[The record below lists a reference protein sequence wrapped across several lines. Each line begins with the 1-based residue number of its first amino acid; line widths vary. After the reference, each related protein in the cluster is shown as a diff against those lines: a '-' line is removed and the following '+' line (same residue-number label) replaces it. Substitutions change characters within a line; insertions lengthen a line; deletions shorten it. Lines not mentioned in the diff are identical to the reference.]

1 MSDLIF
7 GTDGI
12 RGPVG
17 HYPLDPGSLLKIG
30 VAAANVLGKKGGKVI
45 IAKDTR
51 VSGYIFESIL
61 EGALLSA
68 GLDVYLTGPITT
80 PALSYY
86 TKSYKFDFGMMIS
99 ASHNSYYDNGIK
111 FFNSEG
117 HKLDIEIERAISDA
131 FYKNNFQ
138 FLDAD
143 SVGKA
148 KRLPLGINNYIDYCI
163 SRFPELFLSGFKLV
177 LDASHGAGFKLAPR
191 IFSGLGADVLP
202 VGCSPNGYNINDRCG
217 STSPGLVAQLVKN
230 GDYQVGVAIDG
241 DGDRAVLTD
250 EDGSIIDGDKLIYI
264 LAKHYKDKGIL
275 DSPIAITVVSNLGLK
290 KSLEKLGITVV
301 EADVGDKNVS
311 SALRNSGGFLGG
323 ESSGHIINLNYNS
336 TGDGVLAA
344 LQILL
349 VMHETNKTL
358 KDLAS
363 ELKLLPSKSVNIE
376 IDITKRNIIKDF
388 CHEFAR
394 NKNNELH
401 GDSRVLARLSG
412 TEPKVRLLIECDD
425 LETQD
430 QIANE
435 FTEKIGKLK

>member
-1 MSDLIF
+1 MRDLIF

-17 HYPLDPGSLLKIG
+17 QYPLDPGSILKIG
-30 VAAANVLGKKGGKVI
+30 AAAARVLGKKCGKVI

-86 TKSYKFDFGMMIS
+86 TNRYDFDFGVMIS
-99 ASHNSYYDNGIK
+99 ASHNSYHDNGIK

-117 HKLDIEIERAISDA
+117 HKLDSQIERAISDA
-131 FYKNNFQ
+131 FYKNDFQ

-148 KRLPLGINNYIDYCI
+148 KRLPIGINNYIDYCI
-163 SRFPELFLSGFKLV
+163 SKFPEHFLSGFKLV
-177 LDASHGAGFKLAPR
+177 LDASHGAGFKSAPR
-191 IFSGLGADVLP
+191 IFAGLGADVLP

-241 DGDRAVLTD
+241 DGDRVVLTD
-250 EDGSIIDGDKLIYI
+250 EEGSIIDGDKLIYI
-264 LAKHYKDKGIL
+264 LAKHYKDKGTL
-275 DSPIAITVVSNLGLK
+275 DSPIAITVTSNLGLK
-290 KSLEKLGITVV
+290 KSLQKLGITVI
-301 EADVGDKNVS
+301 ETDVGDKNVS
-311 SALRNSGGFLGG
+311 SALRSSGGFLGG
-323 ESSGHIINLNYNS
+323 ETSGHIINLNYNE
-336 TGDGVLAA
+336 TGDGTLAA
-344 LQILL
+344 LQVLL
-349 VMHETNKTL
+349 VMRETNKTL
-358 KDLAS
+358 KELAS
-363 ELKLLPSKSVNIE
+363 ELMLIPSKSLNIE
-376 IDITKRNIIKDF
+376 IDLAKRHSIENF
-388 CHEFAR
+388 CHKFTQ

-401 GDSRVLARLSG
+401 GQGRLLARLSG
-412 TEPKVRLLIECDD
+412 TEPIARILIECED
-425 LETQD
+425 LEIQD
-430 QIANE
+430 RFADE
-435 FTEKIGKLK
+435 FIGQLGKLK

>member
-17 HYPLDPGSLLKIG
+17 QYPLDPASLLKIG
-30 VAAANVLGKKGGKVI
+30 AAAARVLGKKGGKVI

-61 EGALLSA
+61 EGALLSK

-86 TKSYKFDFGMMIS
+86 TKRYQFDFGVMIS
-99 ASHNSYYDNGIK
+99 ASHNSYHDNGIK

-117 HKLDIEIERAISDA
+117 HKLDGEIEKAISDA
-131 FYKNNFQ
+131 FYKNEFQ

-148 KRLPLGINNYIDYCI
+148 KRLPLGVNNYIDYCI
-163 SRFPELFLSGFKLV
+163 SRFPEHFLSGFKLV
-177 LDASHGAGFKLAPR
+177 LDASHGGGFKSAPR
-191 IFSGLGADVLP
+191 IFAGLDADILP

-217 STSPGLVAQLVKN
+217 STSPGLVSQLVKN

-241 DGDRAVLTD
+241 DGDRVVLTD
-250 EDGSIIDGDKLIYI
+250 EDGSVIDGDQIIYI
-264 LAKHYKDKGIL
+264 LAKYYKEKGIL
-275 DSPIAITVVSNLGLK
+275 DTPVAITVTSNLGLK
-290 KSLEKLGITVV
+290 KSLQKLGITVI
-301 EADVGDKNVS
+301 ETDVGDKNVS

-323 ESSGHIINLNYNS
+323 ETSGHIINLNYNE
-336 TGDGVLAA
+336 TGDGTLAA
-344 LQILL
+344 LQVLL
-349 VMHETNKTL
+349 VMCETNKTL
-358 KDLAS
+358 KELAS
-363 ELKLLPSKSVNIE
+363 ELMLLPSKSLNIE
-376 IDITKRNIIKDF
+376 IDLAKRHSIRNF
-388 CHEFAR
+388 CHEFTQ

-401 GDSRVLARLSG
+401 GEGRVLARLSG
-412 TEPKVRLLIECDD
+412 TEPKVRLLIECED

-430 QIANE
+430 RYADE
-435 FTEKIGKLK
+435 FIGQLGKLK

>member
-1 MSDLIF
+1 MNDLIF

-17 HYPLDPGSLLKIG
+17 QYPLDPASLLKIG
-30 VAAANVLGKKGGKVI
+30 AAASLVLSKKAGKVI

-61 EGALLSA
+61 EGALLSK

-86 TKSYKFDFGMMIS
+86 TKQYQFDFGVMIS
-99 ASHNSYYDNGIK
+99 ASHNSYHDNGIK

-117 HKLDIEIERAISDA
+117 HKLDAQIERAISDA
-131 FYKNNFQ
+131 FYKNDFQ
-138 FLDAD
+138 FLNAD

-163 SRFPELFLSGFKLV
+163 SRFPEYFLNGFKLV
-177 LDASHGAGFKLAPR
+177 LDASHGGGFKSAPR
-191 IFSGLGADVLP
+191 IFAGLGADILP

-217 STSPGLVAQLVKN
+217 STSPALVSQLVKS

-241 DGDRAVLTD
+241 DGDRVILTD
-250 EDGSIIDGDKLIYI
+250 EDGSVIDGDKIIYI
-264 LAKHYKDKGIL
+264 LAKYYKEKGIL
-275 DSPIAITVVSNLGLK
+275 NSPVAITVTSNLGLK
-290 KSLEKLGITVV
+290 NSLQKLGITVI
-301 EADVGDKNVS
+301 ETDVGDKHVS
-311 SALRNSGGFLGG
+311 SALRNASGFLGG
-323 ESSGHIINLNYNS
+323 ETSGHIINLNYNA
-336 TGDGVLAA
+336 TGDGTLAA
-344 LQILL
+344 LQVLL
-349 VMHETNKTL
+349 VMYETNKSL
-358 KDLAS
+358 KELAS
-363 ELKLLPSKSVNIE
+363 ELTLLPSKSVNIE
-376 IDITKRNIIKDF
+376 IDITKENIIENF
-388 CHEFAR
+388 CREFTR

-412 TEPKVRLLIECDD
+412 TEPKVRLLIECDN

-430 QIANE
+430 QIADE
-435 FTEKIGKLK
+435 FIGQLGKIK

>member
-1 MSDLIF
+1 MNDFIF

-17 HYPLDPGSLLKIG
+17 KYPLDPASLLKIG
-30 VAAANVLGKKGGKVI
+30 AAAATVLSKKGGKVI

-61 EGALLSA
+61 EGALLSK

-86 TKSYKFDFGMMIS
+86 TKHYQFDFGVMIS
-99 ASHNSYYDNGIK
+99 ASHNSYHDNGIK
-111 FFNSEG
+111 FFNSQG
-117 HKLDIEIERAISDA
+117 HKLESEIERAISDA
-131 FYKNNFQ
+131 FYKNDFK

-163 SRFPELFLSGFKLV
+163 SRFPEHFLSGFKLV
-177 LDASHGAGFKLAPR
+177 LDASHGGGFKSAPR
-191 IFSGLGADVLP
+191 IFSGLGADILP

-217 STSPGLVAQLVKN
+217 STSPDLVSQLVKN
-230 GDYQVGVAIDG
+230 GEYQVGVAIDG
-241 DGDRAVLTD
+241 DGDRVLLID
-250 EDGSIIDGDKLIYI
+250 EDGNIIDGDRIIYI

-275 DSPIAITVVSNLGLK
+275 NTPVAITLVSNLGLK
-290 KSLEKLGITVV
+290 KSLEKLDIDVIET
-301 EADVGDKNVS
+301 DVGDKNVS

-323 ESSGHIINLNYNS
+323 ESSGHIINLNYNA
-336 TGDGVLAA
+336 TGDGTLAA
-344 LQILL
+344 LQVLL
-349 VMHETNKTL
+349 VMQETNKTL
-358 KDLAS
+358 KELAS
-363 ELKLLPSKSVNIE
+363 ELILIPCKSLNIE
-376 IDITKRNIIKDF
+376 IDSTKRDIINNF
-388 CHEFAR
+388 CDEFTQ

-401 GDSRVLARLSG
+401 DQTRVLARLSG
-412 TEPKVRLLIECDD
+412 TEPKVRLLVECED

-430 QIANE
+430 RIADE
-435 FTEKIGKLK
+435 FIGQLGKLY